1 MRKAF
6 YCIISLTAIL
16 FIVHFVFCVRIGG
29 NALSGYEQDGV
40 YYVVS
45 HQHPTAVSYSVWIA
59 NLVIGIAALVMG
71 GLSLLLCLLF
81 PNLPLKDGKVPL
93 HLRAQSI
100 IAADDAVW
108 DQNTVRTHIICFY
121 RGLFFA
127 AVCICLVILFLLLN
141 NTHMLIVPILAAIF
155 SITSSWLFYRNYRI
169 DYDQNGITLHPVW
182 GKSLYISQNQIIDVY
197 PSRKRFKGRFQDV
210 VIILY
215 RNGHSNS
222 LITSQ
227 ETIYVY
233 QQVGVARFLEFAR
246 REYNLRQSSD

>member
-6 YCIISLTAIL
+6 YCIISLTAVL

-45 HQHPTAVSYSVWIA
+45 HQHPTAVSYTVWIA
-59 NLVIGIAALVMG
+59 NLIIGIAALVCG
-71 GLSLLLCLLF
+71 GVSLLLCLLF
-81 PNLPLKDGKVPL
+81 PSLPLKDGKVPL

-100 IAADDAVW
+100 IAAEDAVW

-127 AVCICLVILFLLLN
+127 AVCLCLVIIFLLLN

-169 DYDQNGITLHPVW
+169 DYDQNGITLHGVW
-182 GKSLYISQNQIIDVY
+182 GKPLYISQNQIVDVY
-197 PSRKRFKGRFQDV
+197 PSRTKFKGRFQDV

-215 RNGHSNS
+215 RNRQSNS

-233 QQVGVARFLEFAR
+233 QQVGVARFLEFTQ
-246 REYNLRQSSD
+246 REYHLAHSSD